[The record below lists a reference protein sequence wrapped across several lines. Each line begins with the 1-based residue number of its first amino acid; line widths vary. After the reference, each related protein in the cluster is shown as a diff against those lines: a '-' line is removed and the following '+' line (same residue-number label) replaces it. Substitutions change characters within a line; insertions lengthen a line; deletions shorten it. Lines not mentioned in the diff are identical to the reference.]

1 MSLQIEG
8 KPRPLFT
15 IAAILLIGLFIGISI
30 RSLGYFWVMLIPN
43 LFLLA
48 LTMTLLVVFLEKKE
62 IKTPELDKYPFLSV
76 IIPAYNVK
84 SSIEKCITSVKAS
97 DYPGEMEI
105 IIVDDGSTDGTRELL
120 KEMDG
125 VKLLLKEKNEGK
137 AASINK
143 GAKMAK
149 GEVLA
154 CVDSDSY
161 PEPAAFREAVA
172 TLMKDD
178 EVGAVTCFI
187 RVENPNSLLK
197 KIQDIEYLTGFG
209 FAQITSRAMEAIFVT
224 PGPTTI
230 FRKSIFMDVGGFD
243 EQNITEDLEMAWR
256 LRRHGYKLEYTPD
269 AVSYT
274 DVPGDIKSLFR
285 QRMRWYRGKL
295 YNLRKYSDMLF
306 NPKYGYFG
314 MFMFPLSFTAEFA
327 GIVLSFS
334 FLWLVLNQLSWTI
347 QYMLSNLALRAPLLD
362 LSTMVVV
369 GASVIAMGLIL
380 VSPWIIAVYFSH
392 EIGKKKFTIGDIPPT
407 LIFLLFYGTFI
418 SFFYCISFFKE
429 VNRSDYRWK

>member
-1 MSLQIEG
+1 L
-8 KPRPLFT
+8 
-15 IAAILLIGLFIGISI
+15 
-30 RSLGYFWVMLIPN
+30 
-43 LFLLA
+43 
-48 LTMTLLVVFLEKKE
+48 
-62 IKTPELDKYPFLSV
+62 
-76 IIPAYNVK
+76 
-84 SSIEKCITSVKAS
+84 KCINSIKAS

-105 IIVDDGSTDGTRELL
+105 IAVDDGSTDGTRELL
-120 KEMDG
+120 KEIDG
-125 VKLLLKEKNEGK
+125 ITPILKEKNEGK

-143 GAKMAK
+143 AAKIAR
-149 GEVLA
+149 GEVLV

-161 PEPAAFREAVA
+161 PEPNAFREGVNL
-172 TLMKDD
+172 LMQSP

-209 FAQITSRAMEAIFVT
+209 FSQITTRALDAIFVT

-230 FRKSIFMDVGGFD
+230 FRKSVFLEVGGYD
-243 EQNITEDLEMAWR
+243 EENITEDLEMAWR
-256 LRRHGYKLEYTPD
+256 LRKHGYRIDYTPE

-274 DVPGDIKSLFR
+274 DVPGDLPTLFR

-295 YNLRKYSDMLF
+295 FNLRKHKDMML

-314 MFMFPLSFTAEFA
+314 TFIFPFSFTAEFA

-334 FLWLVLNQLSWTI
+334 FLYLILNQLFWSARYVWSNF
-347 QYMLSNLALRAPLLD
+347 MLGAPLLD
-362 LSTMVVV
+362 LSSMLMVGGAVV
-369 GASVIAMGLIL
+369 LMGLIL
-380 VSPWIIAVYFSH
+380 VSPWFLAVYLSH
-392 EIGKKKFTIGDIPPT
+392 VIGGKRFTLSDAPAAA
-407 LIFLLFYGTFI
+407 LFLLFYGTII